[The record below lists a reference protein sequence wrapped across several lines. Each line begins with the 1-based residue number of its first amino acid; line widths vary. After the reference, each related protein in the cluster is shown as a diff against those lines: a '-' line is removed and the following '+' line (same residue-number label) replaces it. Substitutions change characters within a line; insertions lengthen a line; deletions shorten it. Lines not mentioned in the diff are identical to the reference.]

1 MGKSLAAWLLVVGAA
16 TSTFTPLELVQ
27 SATTRVVT
35 ILQDQGYAGAIN
47 AQKRRLAIRGVAE
60 DLFDFNEMARRSL
73 GKHWKDRSR
82 AERDEFV
89 RLFTDVLERTYIGVV
104 ENYSGEK
111 IVYAGE
117 WFEGAF
123 AVVKGRVVLPQR
135 GGDIPFEYRLAQS
148 GQRWAVYD
156 VVVDG
161 VSFVS
166 SYKSQFDRIIATSS
180 YGALVQK
187 MRQRDSEFVFLRRA
201 RKG

>member
-1 MGKSLAAWLLVVGAA
+1 MGKSLAAFLLVAVAA
-16 TSTFTPLELVQ
+16 TSTLSPLELVQ

-35 ILQDQGYAGAIN
+35 ILQDPSYAGAIN
-47 AQKRRLAIRGVAE
+47 VQKRRLAIRGVAE

-73 GKHWKDRSR
+73 AKHWKDRSK

-89 RLFTDVLERTYIGVV
+89 RLFTDLLERTYLGVV
-104 ENYSGEK
+104 DNYAGEK
-111 IVYAGE
+111 IVYGGE

-123 AVVKGRVVLPQR
+123 AVVKARIVLPGR
-135 GGDIPFEYRLAQS
+135 GHDVPIEYRLAQT

-166 SYKSQFDRIIATSS
+166 NYRSQFDRVIASSS
-180 YGALVQK
+180 YPALVQK
-187 MRQRDSEFVFLRRA
+187 MRQRDTEFVFLKRA